1 MILDHTWIRFNLD
14 KTEYSLL
21 HNTYSIVK
29 TSLLYI
35 VLSKVQCRILENLQG
50 HHQARL
56 YIIDRLRLFGKLLS
70 FLSTYMT

>member
-1 MILDHTWIRFNLD
+1 MIIQKEIFLQDSRLHMD

-35 VLSKVQCRILENLQG
+35 ALSKVQCRILENLQG

-56 YIIDRLRLFGKLLS
+56 YIIDRLRLFLE
-70 FLSTYMT
+70 MA

>member
-1 MILDHTWIRFNLD
+1 MIIQKEIFLHDSRLHMD

-50 HHQARL
+50 YHQARL
-56 YIIDRLRLFGKLLS
+56 YIIDRLRLFLE
-70 FLSTYMT
+70 MA